1 MKRKNVLA
9 IAAIVILAPM
19 LSFVESANAYE
30 IANERQTIT
39 AWASGRGTSVN
50 IPEQTIIDLCGDWD
64 GCTLR
69 MGMYNWDGSGR
80 TASRD
85 SLFYYNASTKTWRA
99 SEGDTAGTN
108 GNGVTEHI
116 MNSWACYFTDG
127 WYINWANIGDIDL
140 NFALLSWN
148 QYNATCKLT
157 IID

>member
-85 SLFYYNASTKTWRA
+85 SF
-99 SEGDTAGTN
+99 
-108 GNGVTEHI
+108 
-116 MNSWACYFTDG
+116 
-127 WYINWANIGDIDL
+127 
-140 NFALLSWN
+140 
-148 QYNATCKLT
+148 
-157 IID
+157 